1 MRQTTAA
8 HLQFQDFRETLGVE
22 TVHGEQMGHEFPR
35 HTHRSLGIG
44 LVEQGKRIFRCRGE
58 ELAAT
63 PGQIFIIPPQVAHT
77 CRSGAAPH
85 TYRLLMVTP
94 DVLAVIL
101 ADFSHKDKSPSYFK
115 RLLLDDTIL
124 FENLLS
130 LHRLLD
136 SDESLFY
143 KQSTLLPLVGAIVA
157 QCVDAADAPPTS
169 AKQQETIA
177 RVKSFMDDHY
187 ADDFSLADLASR
199 AHFSP
204 YHFLRLFTACTGI
217 PPHLYQQQVR
227 IRQAKSKLL
236 QGASLSETAVETG
249 FGDQSHFSNVFKKMV
264 GITPGEYVKSAGYGR

>member
-8 HLQFQDFRETLGVE
+8 HLQFQDYGETLGVE
-22 TVHGEQMGHEFPR
+22 TVYGEQMGHEFPR

-44 LVEQGKRIFRCRGE
+44 LVEQGRRIFLCHGE
-58 ELAAT
+58 EHSAM
-63 PGQIFIIPPQVAHT
+63 PGQIFVIPPQVAHT

-85 TYRLLMVTP
+85 TYRLLMVCP
-94 DVLAVIL
+94 DVLASIMPEL
-101 ADFSHKDKSPSYFK
+101 SNKNKSPVFFK
-115 RLLLDDTIL
+115 RLLLEDKTL

-130 LHRLLD
+130 LHRLLA
-136 SDESLFY
+136 SNESLFY

-157 QCVDAADAPPTS
+157 QCVDAADDPPTS

-187 ADDFSLADLASR
+187 ADDFSLADLARR
-199 AHFSP
+199 AHLSP
-204 YHFLRLFTACTGI
+204 YHFLRIFTACTGI

-264 GITPGEYVKSAGYGR
+264 GITPGEYVKSARYGR

>member
-22 TVHGEQMGHEFPR
+22 TVYGEQMGHEFPR

-58 ELAAT
+58 ELTAT
-63 PGQIFIIPPQVAHT
+63 PGQLFVIPPQVAHT
-77 CRSGAAPH
+77 CESGAAPH
-85 TYRLLMVTP
+85 TYRLLMVCP
-94 DVLAVIL
+94 DVLTAIMPEL
-101 ADFSHKDKSPSYFK
+101 NNQDKSPSFFT
-115 RLLLDDTIL
+115 RLLLNNETL

-130 LHRLLD
+130 LHHLLA
-136 SDESLFY
+136 SDESLFF
-143 KQSTLLPLVGAIVA
+143 KQATLLPLVGAIVA
-157 QCVDAADAPPTS
+157 QCIDAADPPATC

-199 AHFSP
+199 AHLSP
-204 YHFLRLFTACTGI
+204 YHFLRVFTACTGI

-227 IRQAKSKLL
+227 IRQAKNKLL
-236 QGASLSETAVETG
+236 QGASLSKTAVETG

-264 GITPGEYVKSAGYGR
+264 GITPGEYVKSTC

>member
-8 HLQFQDFRETLGVE
+8 HLHFQDFRETLGVE
-22 TVHGEQMGHEFPR
+22 TVYGEQMGHEFPR

-44 LVEQGKRIFRCRGE
+44 LVEQEKRIFLCRDE
-58 ELAAT
+58 ELTAT
-63 PGQIFIIPPQVAHT
+63 PGQIFVIPPQVAHT

-94 DVLAVIL
+94 DVLAAIL

-124 FENLLS
+124 FENLLF

-136 SDESLFY
+136 SDESLFF

-157 QCVDAADAPPTS
+157 QCVDAAEPPAIC
-169 AKQQETIA
+169 AKQQETIS

-187 ADDFSLADLASR
+187 ADAFSLADLAGRTHLS
-199 AHFSP
+199 S
-204 YHFLRLFTACTGI
+204 YHFLRVFTACTGI

-236 QGASLSETAVETG
+236 QGAPLSETAVETG

-264 GITPGEYVKSAGYGR
+264 GITPGEYVKSARYGR